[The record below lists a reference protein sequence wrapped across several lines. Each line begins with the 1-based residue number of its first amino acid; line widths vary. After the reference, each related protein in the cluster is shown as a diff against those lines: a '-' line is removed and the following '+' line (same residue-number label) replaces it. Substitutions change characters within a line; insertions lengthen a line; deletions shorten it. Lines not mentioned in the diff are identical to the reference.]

1 MAATVAALMP
11 AGSALGAKLGRLAR
25 WLRLEVALF
34 ARPAKLA
41 SLPASVSAED
51 ASRRQWP
58 SGRRADSGR
67 LVAALQRHAN
77 PQLLAKPPATYD
89 AKTVILQRYAKGL
102 VR

>member
-1 MAATVAALMP
+1 M
-11 AGSALGAKLGRLAR
+11 
-25 WLRLEVALF
+25 EVALF

-51 ASRRQWP
+51 
-58 SGRRADSGR
+58 R

-89 AKTVILQRYAKGL
+89 AKKVVKKELKGL